1 MQESNVELCIVAS
14 PPNVAYFTGFRMI
27 YYPRPVL
34 LLVDKQTTTLIVPR
48 CDEHEARAAGHLDA
62 WAAYFEQDGVPG
74 PTSHLECLAEH
85 LRGIPQGSQVGIE
98 TDVCSVQ
105 LANLLTDIGFR
116 IGDLGASLARL
127 RETKDQSEL
136 ALLRSA
142 GGLTNLAVAA
152 SIRSI
157 AIGVTELE
165 VDASGNAAAC
175 AAAATLDFLTTLELF
190 AITSSG
196 AERTTFPHTLTTNRP
211 LELGEVV
218 SHSRQVGL
226 GGYRAEMERTMFVS
240 RASGEQK
247 RVFDAVR
254 TAQQTAIEA
263 VRPGAKCSD
272 VDLAARAVLATAGLE
287 AFALHRT
294 GHGLG
299 LATELPYLRFDNPA
313 PLEEGMIVT
322 VEPGVYL
329 PGLGG
334 FRHSDTLAVTAD
346 GAEFLT
352 SFPTDLTSLTIG

>member
-1 MQESNVELCIVAS
+1 
-14 PPNVAYFTGFRMI
+14 
-27 YYPRPVL
+27 
-34 LLVDKQTTTLIVPR
+34 
-48 CDEHEARAAGHLDA
+48 
-62 WAAYFEQDGVPG
+62 
-74 PTSHLECLAEH
+74 
-85 LRGIPQGSQVGIE
+85 
-98 TDVCSVQ
+98 
-105 LANLLTDIGFR
+105 
-116 IGDLGASLARL
+116 
-127 RETKDQSEL
+127 
-136 ALLRSA
+136 
-142 GGLTNLAVAA
+142 
-152 SIRSI
+152 
-157 AIGVTELE
+157 
-165 VDASGNAAAC
+165 
-175 AAAATLDFLTTLELF
+175 
-190 AITSSG
+190 
-196 AERTTFPHTLTTNRP
+196 
-211 LELGEVV
+211 
-218 SHSRQVGL
+218 
-226 GGYRAEMERTMFVS
+226 
-240 RASGEQK
+240 
-247 RVFDAVR
+247 VFDAVR